1 MKGKIYK
8 IYNDINDKL
17 YIGKTLDTLES
28 RFKQHKKDSKKITN
42 EQRPLYNAMNKY
54 GEEHF
59 YIELIE
65 ECPLENLS
73 KKEIYWIGYYDTY
86 HNGYN
91 ATLGGDGQVL
101 YDYELIV
108 QLYKEGWT
116 GKEIIA
122 FLKCDQKVITNA
134 LRSANLNG
142 YANMAHQFSKK
153 VRAYDSNHKL
163 IKEFNSESDAARWL
177 IQKGIAKTNSI
188 KNVGNALGRVARGQR
203 KTAYKMYWEFVK

>member
-1 MKGKIYK
+1 
-8 IYNDINDKL
+8 
-17 YIGKTLDTLES
+17 
-28 RFKQHKKDSKKITN
+28 
-42 EQRPLYNAMNKY
+42 MNKY

-122 FLKCDQKVITNA
+122 FLNCDQKVITNA
-134 LRSANLNG
+134 LRSANLNS
-142 YANMAHQFSKK
+142 YTNMANQFSKK

-177 IQKGIAKTNSI
+177 IQKGIAKTDSI